1 MTKSSKTKLEY
12 QKKYNEEH
20 ADDQVKRRRAQ
31 RHAIAKGKSK
41 VGDGKDIDHKKPLAK
56 GGSGDD
62 SNTRSRSQKA
72 NRGWRKKNPEMYG
85 ANKKGKK

>member
-1 MTKSSKTKLEY
+1 MPKSSKTKLEY

-72 NRGWRKKNPEMYG
+72 NRGWRKADPKMYG
-85 ANKKGKK
+85 ANKKGEK

>member
-72 NRGWRKKNPEMYG
+72 NRGWRKKNPEMYT
-85 ANKKGKK
+85 KRSK

>member
-41 VGDGKDIDHKKPLAK
+41 VGDGKDIDHKKPLAQ

-72 NRGWRKKNPEMYG
+72 NRGWRKTDPKMYG